1 MVTKRLSLP
10 DDFFPLFK
18 NTSTSTLPFSYQPSA
33 TPAFS
38 LRTRSGLF
46 KLRLLQWR
54 SLNEV
59 EGSVSRGEEGLESVE
74 RGVL

>member
-1 MVTKRLSLP
+1 MTFFLFSKTLLP
-10 DDFFPLFK
+10 LPSPL
-18 NTSTSTLPFSYQPSA
+18 A
-33 TPAFS
+33 TNPLRPPAFS